1 MKKKRLASL
10 CLSAL
15 ILAAFPV
22 FSLRAA
28 KYPPGVRWREIGGE
42 GITVIFPVERSAE
55 AAAALA
61 SARALTLGL
70 ASFWGF
76 RPRARTRIVLGDFTD
91 QANGFATFFPYNLV
105 GVDLA
110 EPPPD
115 SEIAGGGEWLDRA
128 LAHELTHIYTMNAG
142 APVFRAGRSLFG
154 SLPVFYPAAQLPPWV
169 VEGLAVHGE
178 SRFSGDGRLN
188 RAPYR
193 LMLTAAGRSGLF
205 PDWQRLAGMPAAWP
219 GPNGKYLFGA
229 GFMEF
234 LAERSGAESLRRYV
248 ERFSSRL
255 VAFGSSRDFKKIFGK
270 PLGRLWEEYRE
281 GIAVARRA
289 APEPL
294 TAGGFFNRYPCVRG
308 KSSLA
313 YYHRDYRA
321 RGAVSLLDLDSGT
334 SRALFRMD
342 ALNALSCVDK
352 EDKLLLSAS
361 EYFRAF
367 SDFSDLY
374 EFDVK
379 KGRLARL
386 SHGQR
391 LSHPVRDE
399 NSRWLYCIQRRN
411 NRCRLA
417 LFSMEKREART
428 ISVSFAGLAQPSISP
443 DGSRIAAA
451 AKPAGGPWGIA
462 VFLASGALHRFLAVK
477 GSDLSQPRWQGNDRL
492 FFIVSGKETSFLAQY
507 SLDGDECWRLEDPHF
522 AGLRQFDL
530 SRDGLEVFF
539 TYFSGRGEEI
549 ARRPTAWMPLSP
561 MKISVA
567 TGIPEATPAPAA
579 TTPVRSRSYRPLR
592 DLLPHWWSPALR
604 AGGDE
609 VQAGIVTGGQDALG
623 IHAYSLEGC
632 LGLESRRP
640 NTLFRYVFDGF
651 FPTLSLSLGDH
662 VEYYRG
668 SDTSQ
673 RTREMTLASLWPLR
687 LRRRSQLHAYV
698 DLHLEKRFLIDGESE
713 FALGDMRNGFR
724 LGMRLNSA
732 REWYDSISPADG
744 VTLAVQGA
752 VQSAALGNELA
763 SHAIQADLR
772 VYLPLFRPGVLALRL
787 AAARNWEPASNYYD
801 MGGVMAAGGLG
812 SSHPFRLL
820 RGFGSGRFF
829 GNRGWQF
836 NAECRLPLL
845 RIEKAFLPA
854 VSLDRL
860 WFAAFFDAG
869 RLARRSYV
877 PPVAYSL
884 GAEAVLR
891 LGFSGLACTDLA
903 LGAAHGFGPERR
915 WQVYLRTGRS
925 F

>member
-1 MKKKRLASL
+1 MKGKLPARL
-10 CLSAL
+10 CLAAL
-15 ILAAFPV
+15 ILAAFPAL
-22 FSLRAA
+22 SLPAA
-28 KYPPGVRWREIGGE
+28 KYPPGVRWREIGLD
-42 GITVIFPVERSAE
+42 GITVIFPAERSAE

-61 SARALTLGL
+61 SAGALTRRL

-76 RPRARTRIVLGDFTD
+76 RPRGRMRIVLNDSTD
-91 QANGFATFFPYNLV
+91 QANGFATMYPFSLV

-115 SEIAGGGEWLDRA
+115 SELAGSGSWLDLV
-128 LAHELTHIYTMNAG
+128 LAHELTHIFTLNAG
-142 APVFRAGRSLFG
+142 APPFRAGRRLFG
-154 SLPVFYPAAQLPPWV
+154 NLPVFYPALQLPPWV
-169 VEGLAVHGE
+169 VEGLAVEGE
-178 SRFSGDGRLN
+178 SRFTGNGRLDH
-188 RAPYR
+188 APYR
-193 LMLTAAGRSGLF
+193 RMLEASSRSGQL
-205 PDWQRLAGMPAAWP
+205 PDWRRLAGMPAAWP
-219 GPNGKYLFGA
+219 GPNGKYVFGA

-234 LAERSGAESLRRYV
+234 LAARSGGPSLRRYL

-255 VAFGSSRDFKKIFGK
+255 VTFGSNRDFKRIFGA
-270 PLGRLWEEYRE
+270 PLDRLWDEFRE
-281 GIAVARRA
+281 SIPVARRA
-289 APEPL
+289 TAEPL
-294 TAGGFFNRYPCVRG
+294 TAGGFFNRYPSVRG
-308 KSSLA
+308 KGSLA

-321 RGAVSLLDLDSGT
+321 RGEVSLLDLDSGT
-334 SRALFRMD
+334 SRTLFRMD
-342 ALNALSCVDK
+342 ALNALSCVDR

-361 EYFRAF
+361 DYFRAF

-399 NSRWLYCIQRRN
+399 NSRWLYCVQRRD

-462 VFLASGALHRFLAVK
+462 VFLASGALQRFLAVK

-492 FFIVSGKETSFLAQY
+492 FFIVSGEETSFLAQY
-507 SLDGDECWRLEDPHF
+507 SLDGDECWRLEDPHL

-530 SRDGLEVFF
+530 SRDGREVFF

-549 ARRPTAWMPLSP
+549 ARRPTAWTPLSP

-567 TGIPEATPAPAA
+567 TGIPEATPAPAS

-609 VQAGIVTGGQDALG
+609 VQAGLATGGQDTLG
-623 IHAYSLEGC
+623 IHSYSLEGYY
-632 LGLESRRP
+632 GLESRQP
-640 NTLFRYVFDGF
+640 NVLFHYVFDGF

-662 VEYYRG
+662 VEYYGG
-668 SDTSQ
+668 SDTAQ
-673 RTREMTLASLWPLR
+673 HTREMTLASLWPLR

-752 VQSAALGNELA
+752 VQPAALGNEWA

-772 VYLPLFRPGVLALRL
+772 AYWPLFRPGVLALRL

-820 RGFGSGRFF
+820 RGFGSDRFF

-891 LGFSGLACTDLA
+891 LGIGGLACTDLA